1 MQIHVTDEAV
11 MITELTD
18 EDRQHLEGLLRGAAG
33 RSLVIPRKPTIHAT
47 LGEAEELEALIS
59 ALRSSAQDTLA
70 VLHHRGFR
78 IARNYGA

>member
-33 RSLVIPRKPTIHAT
+33 RSQRRPSGPASAAPWWGRWQPKPCWDARTT
-47 LGEAEELEALIS
+47 S
-59 ALRSSAQDTLA
+59 ARLSWPCS
-70 VLHHRGFR
+70 
-78 IARNYGA
+78 